1 MDEVCMEVY
10 GGCMEGMAESSR
22 GQNRCSS
29 LRKRETM
36 RSLGTGMDLVFLFL
50 EKGLKRESTL

>member
-1 MDEVCMEVY
+1 MEVY

-22 GQNRCSS
+22 GKNRCSS

>member
-1 MDEVCMEVY
+1 MVGV
-10 GGCMEGMAESSR
+10 AESSR

-36 RSLGTGMDLVFLFL
+36 LPGNRNGPSFPVSR
-50 EKGLKRESTL
+50 ERPEEREHGLISTNIS